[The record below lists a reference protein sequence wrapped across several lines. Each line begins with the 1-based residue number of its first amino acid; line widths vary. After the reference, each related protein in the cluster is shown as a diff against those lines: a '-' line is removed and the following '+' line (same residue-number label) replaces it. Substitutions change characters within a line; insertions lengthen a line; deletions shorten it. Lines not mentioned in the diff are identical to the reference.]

1 MFEHVATKIYETP
14 STTIIS
20 DALSASNKPI
30 ALMIDKYLIKEL
42 NEGHNDNKDI
52 HRVDKG
58 LSPSD
63 SFDDWFLSP
72 HLVSKYP
79 ANDSHDS
86 DHEQSFVHL
95 VDNSEIQTA
104 SCIADK
110 TTVAKSEGK
119 RHSW

>member
-63 SFDDWFLSP
+63 SFDD
-72 HLVSKYP
+72 
-79 ANDSHDS
+79 
-86 DHEQSFVHL
+86 
-95 VDNSEIQTA
+95 
-104 SCIADK
+104 
-110 TTVAKSEGK
+110 
-119 RHSW
+119 